1 MSTDN
6 QPPQPAANDENSAL
20 ATLKTLLV
28 GPEQTA
34 IQRLEKESRDPEV
47 QNLRVAESLPSS
59 LHRAYQDSPRELTRS
74 LEVPV
79 LECIEGSIKR
89 NPGFFADILYPV
101 MGPAIRR
108 SITQAMRELVQ
119 HINQGLEHSLTV
131 KGMKWRIEA
140 ARSGVPFAEIVLRHT
155 LRYRVE
161 DAFLIQGGSGLL
173 IQHLSQDPAHAGDA
187 DAVSA
192 MLTAIRDFIHD
203 TLDAEGE
210 DSRLETVDVGDHTL
224 WLIHGPKAYLAC
236 AIRGVPPV
244 SLRDELA
251 AVLEEI
257 HRRHSALLEG
267 FDGDPAQATPVAPL
281 MEPCLRTETATNSGK
296 KFPWPLL
303 LILLATA
310 GVLAWW
316 GYDQWQTRQAAAEHQ
331 ALQTAAVAT
340 LSSAPGIVLTDWQL
354 SDGRLQLQ
362 GLHDPLTPSPDSVLA
377 ASGLPTGDY
386 SLSFRGFQSSD
397 HAAAMKRSQQRLAP
411 PDSVTL
417 ELDRSGILTA
427 TGSAPAA
434 WITRA
439 ALLATTVP
447 GVAHYDDTRLED
459 LDARIQ
465 RQLNELLQ
473 PPESVTIHVSDGHA
487 EITGEAPLVWIRS
500 LPPTSP
506 PVAGLNS
513 LRFDRLQPLEMQRLT
528 ALIGMI
534 ESSTIEF
541 AVAGGVELDELQL
554 SKIESLAALI
564 GEAHQHAQG
573 MQLALELQIIGRT
586 DGSGTPQQNQFI
598 ARERAARVAQ
608 SLAAYDVPMPGFSL
622 RAITLAPNHAGP
634 NDQMR
639 RVEFR
644 VLGVEQST
652 YVSGRKE

>member
-1 MSTDN
+1 MSAEN
-6 QPPQPAANDENSAL
+6 KPPHPAANDESSAL
-20 ATLKTLLV
+20 ATLKALLV

-34 IQRLEKESRDPEV
+34 IHRLEKESHDPEV
-47 QNLRVAESLPSS
+47 RNLRVAESLPSS
-59 LHRAYQDSPRELTRS
+59 LNRAYKDSPRELTRS
-74 LEVPV
+74 LEMPV
-79 LECIEGSIKR
+79 SECIEGSIKR

-119 HINQGLEHSLTV
+119 QINQGLEHSLTV

-173 IQHLSQDPAHAGDA
+173 IQHLSQDPAHASDA

-192 MLTAIRDFIHD
+192 MLTAIRDFTHD
-203 TLDAEGE
+203 TLDPDGE

-236 AIRGVPPV
+236 AIRGIPPV
-244 SLRDELA
+244 GLRDELA
-251 AVLEEI
+251 TVLEEI

-267 FDGDPAQATPVAPL
+267 FAGDPVQAAPVAPL
-281 MEPCLRTETATNSGK
+281 MEPCLRTETAPNSGK
-296 KFPWPLL
+296 QFPWPLL
-303 LILLATA
+303 LILLAAA
-310 GVLAWW
+310 GAIAWW
-316 GYDQWQTRQAAAEHQ
+316 GYGQWQTRQAAAEHR

-354 SDGRLQLQ
+354 RDGRLQLQ

-377 ASGLPTGDY
+377 ASGLPTDEY

-417 ELDRSGILTA
+417 ELDRGGILTA
-427 TGSAPAA
+427 TGYAPTS

-447 GVAHYDDTRLED
+447 GVAHYDDTG
-459 LDARIQ
+459 LDDMDAHVQ
-465 RQLNELLQ
+465 RQLVKLLQ
-473 PPESVTIHVSDGHA
+473 PPAPVTIHVSDGHA
-487 EITGEAPLVWIRS
+487 EISGEAPLAWINS
-500 LPPTSP
+500 LPAAPH
-506 PVAGLNS
+506 VAGLTS
-513 LRFDRLQPLEMQRLT
+513 MRFDRLLPLEMQRLT
-528 ALIGMI
+528 TLIELI

-541 AVAGGVELDELQL
+541 AVAGGVELDDLQV
-554 SKIESLAALI
+554 SKIESLAVLI
-564 GEAHQHAQG
+564 GEAHQHAQD

-586 DGSGTPQQNQFI
+586 DETGTPQQNRFI

-622 RAITLAPNHAGP
+622 RAIPQAPNHAGP

-644 VLGVEQST
+644 VLGVEPQT
-652 YVSGRKE
+652 YIPGSK

>member
-1 MSTDN
+1 MSADN
-6 QPPQPAANDENSAL
+6 QTPQPAANDENS
-20 ATLKTLLV
+20 TLSNLKALLV

-34 IQRLEKESRDPEV
+34 IQRLEKESHDPEIR
-47 QNLRVAESLPSS
+47 NLRVAESLPSS
-59 LHRAYQDSPRELTRS
+59 LNRAYKDSPRELTRS
-74 LEVPV
+74 LEMPV
-79 LECIEGSIKR
+79 SECIEGSIKR

-119 HINQGLEHSLTV
+119 QINQGLEHSLTV

-192 MLTAIRDFIHD
+192 MLTAIRDFTHD
-203 TLDAEGE
+203 TLDPDGE

-236 AIRGVPPV
+236 AIRGIPPV
-244 SLRDELA
+244 GLRDELA
-251 AVLEEI
+251 TVLEEI
-257 HRRHSALLEG
+257 HRRHSTLLEG
-267 FDGDPAQATPVAPL
+267 FDGDPVQAAPVAPL
-281 MEPCLRTETATNSGK
+281 MEPCLRTETAPNSGK
-296 KFPWPLL
+296 QFPWPLL

-310 GVLAWW
+310 GALAWW
-316 GYDQWQTRQAAAEHQ
+316 GYAQWQTRQAAAEHR

-354 SDGRLQLQ
+354 RDGRLQLQ

-377 ASGLPTGDY
+377 ASGLPTDDY

-417 ELDRSGILTA
+417 ELDRGGILTA
-427 TGSAPAA
+427 TGYAPTA

-447 GVAHYDDTRLED
+447 GVAHYDDTGLDD
-459 LDARIQ
+459 LDAHIQ
-465 RQLNELLQ
+465 RQLVTLLQ
-473 PPESVTIHVSDGHA
+473 PPAPVAIHVSDGHA
-487 EITGEAPLVWIRS
+487 EITGEAPLAWINS
-500 LPPTSP
+500 LPAAPH
-506 PVAGLNS
+506 VAGLNS
-513 LRFDRLQPLEMQRLT
+513 LRFDRLLPLEMQRLT
-528 ALIGMI
+528 ALIELI

-541 AVAGGVELDELQL
+541 AVAGGVELDDLQV

-564 GEAHQHAQG
+564 GEAHQHAQD
-573 MQLALELQIIGRT
+573 MELALELQIIGRT
-586 DGSGTPQQNQFI
+586 DGTGTPQQNQFI

-622 RAITLAPNHAGP
+622 RAIPQAPNHAGP
-634 NDQMR
+634 NDRMR

-644 VLGVEQST
+644 ILGVEPLT
-652 YVSGRKE
+652 YIPGSK